1 MEHTQGFLKLVNDA
15 KTRVR
20 EISVAETQQRM
31 RDNKDAKLIDVREDN
46 EWNAAH
52 AAGAIH
58 LGKGIIERDI
68 ERTVP
73 EKDTE
78 LILYCGGGYRS
89 ALATDALQKMGY
101 TKVFSLDGGWR
112 AWNEAGGEIKEN
124 TDHTA

>member
-52 AAGAIH
+52 AAGAVH

>member
-1 MEHTQGFLKLVNDA
+1 MEHTEGFLNLVNDA

-20 EISVAETQQRM
+20 EISVAEAQQRM
-31 RDNKDAKLIDVREDN
+31 RENSDARLIDVREDN

-52 AAGAIH
+52 ATGAVH

-73 EKDTE
+73 DKDAE

-101 TKVFSLDGGWR
+101 TNVFSMAGGWK
-112 AWNEAGGEIKEN
+112 AWQEADGEIQRGE
-124 TDHTA
+124 TAEP